1 MGGYHNGGEQRPAQ
15 PVGIAMSG
23 VGDPGADARHGLG
36 HGLQLRQAPAGALH
50 RARQQAAVRG
60 PDAKAEKRNAFGD
73 WVDAR
78 LAGMEQQAQ

>member
-15 PVGIAMSG
+15 AEGIAMSG
-23 VGDPGADARHGLG
+23 VGDPGANARHGLG

-50 RARQQAAVRG
+50 RTRQQAAVCG

-73 WVDAR
+73 GVKLKLLSR
-78 LAGMEQQAQ
+78 